1 MVAILCCG
9 GCGGCG
15 SPTAPPVRR
24 DPKAEAEFK
33 KLAEVN
39 SVDLSRLVGSWQVV
53 TRFDNGEQT
62 RKGVGKVI
70 TITPDHIAADGTT
83 WRYWIDASREP
94 KEIYIIESGNDPT
107 AYGIYGWSDDKLQM
121 HLARKLQ
128 ARPASFDP
136 EYDAQDVELVVYK
149 KIAAQP

>member
-1 MVAILCCG
+1 WLWRMMSSRERTANPRRSRRPAWSATNNPSPCCTLATRWFQPTRWFHCTSPLLMVAILCCG

-62 RKGVGKVI
+62 RKGV
-70 TITPDHIAADGTT
+70 
-83 WRYWIDASREP
+83 
-94 KEIYIIESGNDPT
+94 
-107 AYGIYGWSDDKLQM
+107 
-121 HLARKLQ
+121 
-128 ARPASFDP
+128 
-136 EYDAQDVELVVYK
+136 
-149 KIAAQP
+149 